1 MNHAERLRQLAD
13 RMGLDGYAEELREIA
28 GEMEAQ
34 PPAQAELGLIQAI
47 TDPENQP
54 SQFGTVT
61 LDFHFAKIKQWEE
74 KFDRLFDIH
83 RALQMAQAGQWQ
95 PIDTAPRDEPFL
107 AVLLCGDHRMICTMR
122 RAVADAKNSR
132 PDGDGFHV
140 ERVAHW
146 MPLPPPPAT
155 LKGQQ

>member
-1 MNHAERLRQLAD
+1 VNHAERLRQLAD

-34 PPAQAELGLIQAI
+34 PPAQAE
-47 TDPENQP
+47 
-54 SQFGTVT
+54 
-61 LDFHFAKIKQWEE
+61 
-74 KFDRLFDIH
+74 
-83 RALQMAQAGQWQ
+83 QWQ

-140 ERVAHW
+140 ERVTHW